1 VWLEEREQSGWRA
14 AGLLPLIPAAWLYAA
29 GARMHRALYAPG
41 RMRKTRLPIRVLSVG
56 NLMVGGTGKTP
67 TAAWLAS
74 ALRQRGHRVAL
85 ASRGYGRSKSR
96 RNPVLIVSDGR
107 YVKGRVETAGDE
119 PMLLAAHAP
128 GVPVLVGND
137 RAHIGLRAIAAFG
150 TEVLVLDDGF
160 HHHPLYRDV
169 DWVTVDGQFG
179 FGNRWVLPRG
189 PLRESIAALRFADA
203 IGVVD
208 GPLAA
213 EDEVLIDRFAPNAIR
228 YAARR
233 EPVSVR
239 VLGGGGETSSP
250 ESLNGAAVGL
260 LSALARPASLRN
272 TLEQLGAKIIAER
285 CFRDHHRYRRQD
297 LRDLQREAPL
307 WVTSEKDA
315 LKIMPE
321 WVGGADLRVLSIR
334 LKIEQPDPLLDWL
347 EDRLR

>member
-14 AGLLPLIPAAWLYAA
+14 AGLLPLVPAAWLYAA

-41 RMRKTRLPIRVLSVG
+41 RMRKTKLPIRVLAVG
-56 NLMVGGTGKTP
+56 NLVVGGTGKTP

-85 ASRGYGRSKSR
+85 ASRGYGRSKCR
-96 RNPVLIVSDGR
+96 QNPVLIASDGR
-107 YVKGRVETAGDE
+107 YLKSRVEIAGDE

-137 RAHIGLRAIAAFG
+137 RAHVGLRAIAVFG

-160 HHHPLYRDV
+160 HHHRLQRDV
-169 DWVTVDGQFG
+169 DWVTVDGHFG

-189 PLRESIAALRFADA
+189 PLREPIAALRHADA

-213 EDEVLIDRFAPNAIR
+213 EDEALIARLAPDAIR

-239 VLGGGGETSSP
+239 ALGGGAEASP
-250 ESLNGAAVGL
+250 ETLNGAAVGL

-297 LRDLQREAPL
+297 LRDLHREAPL
-307 WVTSEKDA
+307 WITSEKDA

-321 WVGGADLRVLSIR
+321 WTGRADLRVLSIR
-334 LKIEQPDPLLDWL
+334 LKIEQPDSLLDWL
-347 EDRLR
+347 ETRLR